1 MLLILNIHTAPFCLI
16 HDRLHKSTLIQ
27 GDYLKQEAEIS
38 IRRSEEKQALT
49 FAPLWERENIR
60 DQSSECVQ
68 NVIIQFN

>member
-16 HDRLHKSTLIQ
+16 HDSLYKSILIQ
-27 GDYLKQEAEIS
+27 GDYLKQEAKII

-49 FAPLWERENIR
+49 FGPLWERENIR
-60 DQSSECVQ
+60 GQSSKCVN